1 MQNDFFSLKKP
12 KKMKNTE
19 FFLQVTVCIQLNL
32 QSDLRAKARGAQPQ
46 LPTIYLE
53 GKQTHSAITAETEV

>member
-1 MQNDFFSLKKP
+1 
-12 KKMKNTE
+12 MKNTE